1 MYKYSGYTPM
11 QSEAKSD
18 EGGSLLWGGEKSKL
32 ICLQGRVVFSSS
44 TTEDFKCPFLLLAE
58 VEVKLYLKD
67 PVIAI
72 INERGEAA
80 ILCVSEGYGEL
91 PSKWLHSL
99 GFVQG

>member
-91 PSKWLHSL
+91 QSK
-99 GFVQG
+99 